1 MTPYNYS
8 DTLIMTNEINY
19 IAYEGNEYTIEWY
32 FDAKQQ
38 SEALDYYNSLNKDE
52 RIQLLKLLKRMGD
65 AGVIKDITKFRN
77 EGDKIYAFKPQP
89 DRFLCFFYEG
99 KKIIITNGYRKKQQ
113 KLPLKEKENAVDKR
127 DDYINRIKTGD
138 YYE

>member
-1 MTPYNYS
+1 
-8 DTLIMTNEINY
+8 MTNDINY
-19 IAYEGNEYTIEWY
+19 IAYQGNEYTIEWY

-52 RIQLLKLLKRMGD
+52 KIQLLKLLKRMGD
-65 AGVIKDITKFRN
+65 AGIIKDITKFRN

-99 KKIIITNGYRKKQQ
+99 KKIIITNGFRKKQQ
-113 KLPLKEKENAVDKR
+113 KLPIKEKENALNKLE
-127 DDYINRIKTGD
+127 DYTNRIKTGN

>member
-113 KLPLKEKENAVDKR
+113 KLPLKEKENAVNKR

>member
-1 MTPYNYS
+1 
-8 DTLIMTNEINY
+8 MTNEINY

-65 AGVIKDITKFRN
+65 SGAIKDITKFRN

-113 KLPLKEKENAVDKR
+113 KLPIKEKENALNKR
-127 DDYINRIKTGD
+127 DDYTNRIKTGD

>member
-1 MTPYNYS
+1 
-8 DTLIMTNEINY
+8 MTNEINY

>member
-1 MTPYNYS
+1 
-8 DTLIMTNEINY
+8 MTNDINY
-19 IAYEGNEYTIEWY
+19 IAYQGNEYTIEWY

-52 RIQLLKLLKRMGD
+52 KIQLLKLLKRMGD
-65 AGVIKDITKFRN
+65 AGIIKDITKFRN

-99 KKIIITNGYRKKQQ
+99 KKIIITNGFRKNQQ
-113 KLPLKEKENAVDKR
+113 KLPIKEKENALNKLE
-127 DDYINRIKTGD
+127 DYTNRIKTGN

>member
-1 MTPYNYS
+1 
-8 DTLIMTNEINY
+8 MTNEINY

-99 KKIIITNGYRKKQQ
+99 KKIIITNGFRKKQQ
-113 KLPLKEKENAVDKR
+113 KLPIKEKENALNKR